1 MITLQSVS
9 KIYGAAKGRRQAL
22 GSISA
27 TFEPNQHVV
36 VLGVRGSGKTTL
48 LRIISGMVPPT
59 AGSVWRR
66 GTVSIPV
73 GAAASLALS
82 KTAREL
88 AVFLASIY
96 EVSAKE
102 VVKFVAAF
110 DKLEAIIDLPVQ
122 SLPTSTR
129 VMLSYAL
136 GYAIP
141 CDYYLFDDNVTYG
154 HEPTRS
160 FWLKAFESRR
170 RSAGTI
176 VTTRDLRRAEAL
188 GETGA
193 VLHGGQLYMFPSV
206 REAMETY
213 RELDLA
219 SQTPGHAHARAL
231 VIKEGAREAH
241 TYLKRHLERS
251 EDSPAS
257 YELFAQL
264 ALRLGNHSD
273 AATGALAA
281 MNRGST
287 SVDMH
292 LILAKV
298 AAHKTDY
305 VEAIRHAEAALKVA
319 PENREASVLKAR
331 CLDGLRDH
339 SDAASIWMRLEDRG
353 AALNSYIRAEKW
365 DSVLSTVDAMLADR
379 PTDLRLL
386 GYRARALIELQ
397 HWAQVPEAI
406 AQIVAVQPEEALN
419 LLYRV
424 ARGGDAKSIAIALSG
439 FSRLDFALYR
449 KARVVDFTLRLLERS
464 AFAATVM
471 GNLGEAEEWRSL
483 IEAIDPERAIA
494 RQKAA
499 TSDASVPR
507 NDEPV
512 RGEAIAGKRTLLTAE
527 EIVRELY
534 ELRVERPKVES
545 KEFDARNR
553 AVWEAAKQLLEGKRV
568 DSTESGQGAAD
579 VSTGSTSE
587 SNTPDHKNW

>member
-9 KIYGAAKGRRQAL
+9 KTYGAGKGRRQAL
-22 GSISA
+22 GSVSA

-36 VLGVRGSGKTTL
+36 VFGIRGSGKTTL
-48 LRIISGMVPPT
+48 LRIISGLVLPT

-66 GTVSIPV
+66 GTISIPV
-73 GAAASLALS
+73 GAAASLASS

-88 AVFLASIY
+88 AIFLASIY

-102 VVKFVAAF
+102 VVNFVAAF
-110 DKLEAIIDLPVQ
+110 AKLDAVIDWPVQ
-122 SLPTSTR
+122 SLPASTR
-129 VMLSYAL
+129 VLLSYAL

-141 CDYYLFDDNVTYG
+141 CDYYLFDDYVTYG

-160 FWLKAFESRR
+160 IWLKAFEGRR
-170 RSAGTI
+170 KNAGTI
-176 VTTRDLRRAEAL
+176 VATRDLRSAEAL

-193 VLHGGQLYMFPSV
+193 VLHGGQLHTFASV
-206 REAMETY
+206 REAMEAH

-231 VIKEGAREAH
+231 AIKEGAKEAH
-241 TYLKRHLERS
+241 TYLKRYLERS

-273 AATGALAA
+273 AATGAVAA
-281 MNRGST
+281 LNRGST
-287 SVDMH
+287 SVGMH
-292 LILAKV
+292 LILAKA
-298 AAHKTDY
+298 AAHRTDY
-305 VEAIRHAEAALKVA
+305 VEAIRHTEAALKVA

-353 AALNSYIRAEKW
+353 AALNSFIRAEKW
-365 DSVLSTVDAMLADR
+365 DSVLNTVNAMLADR
-379 PTDLRLL
+379 PADVRLL
-386 GYRARALIELQ
+386 INRARALLELQ

-406 AQIVAVQPEEALN
+406 DQIVTAQPEEALN

-424 ARGGDAKSIAIALSG
+424 VRGGDAKSIAIALSG
-439 FSRLDFALYR
+439 FSKLDFALYR
-449 KARVVDFTLRLLERS
+449 KVRVVDFILRLLERS
-464 AFAATVM
+464 ALTATVM
-471 GNLGEAEEWRSL
+471 GNPGEAEEWRSL

-499 TSDASVPR
+499 TNDASI
-507 NDEPV
+507 
-512 RGEAIAGKRTLLTAE
+512 RGE
-527 EIVRELY
+527 
-534 ELRVERPKVES
+534 
-545 KEFDARNR
+545 
-553 AVWEAAKQLLEGKRV
+553 
-568 DSTESGQGAAD
+568 
-579 VSTGSTSE
+579 
-587 SNTPDHKNW
+587 